1 MLLTAEQ
8 KCLLWLSNAEVTP
21 GHLQKLLT
29 IYHTPEE
36 IWDHFGKS
44 NGPEFQKNARLILEA
59 THSSAAIDGLTEKLF
74 LKNVNLLFRDNE
86 AYPAALSA
94 IQDPPYLLYY
104 AGRLSCLEYPA
115 VALVGTRTPSQ
126 YGAEMAEKI
135 AYDLTQAGICVV
147 SGLARGI
154 DAAVHKA
161 ALEAGGRTIGILG
174 SGINVPYPPEHRS
187 MLRRIAAG
195 IGLVISEYPLDAAPL
210 AYHFPHRNRII
221 SGLSI
226 ATVFV
231 EGKIQSGGM
240 HTVHSALMQG
250 REVFAVPGHVGNIGS
265 EGPHAILREGARII
279 TSAQDIID
287 DLGLPS
293 AQKEDSSAVTQEHI
307 KLNAVQK
314 KLVAALKIQDLTAQ
328 ELSEST
334 NLSLDLIITEL
345 GTLEILGVITRCVG
359 NRFHLPLAAM

>member
-29 IYHTPEE
+29 VFHTPEE
-36 IWDHFGKS
+36 IWMQFGKT
-44 NGPEFQKNARLILEA
+44 NGPEFPRNAHLILKS
-59 THSSAAIDGLTEKLF
+59 THSSAAVDALAEKLS

-86 AYPAALSA
+86 AYPASLAS

-104 AGRLSCLEYPA
+104 AGRLSCLDVPA

-126 YGAEMAEKI
+126 YGTEVAEKL
-135 AYDLTQAGICVV
+135 AYDLAQAGVCVV

-154 DAAVHKA
+154 DAAVHRA
-161 ALEAGGRTIGILG
+161 ALEAGGHTIGVLG
-174 SGINVPYPPEHRS
+174 SGINIPYPPEHRS
-187 MLRRIAAG
+187 MLRKIAAG
-195 IGLVISEYPLDAAPL
+195 IGLVISEYPLDAPPL

-221 SGLSI
+221 SGLSL

-287 DLGLPS
+287 DLGLQSKSEESKP
-293 AQKEDSSAVTQEHI
+293 ARDKEYV
-307 KLNAVQK
+307 KLNDVQK
-314 KLVAALKIQDLTAQ
+314 KIVAELKIQELTAQ
-328 ELSEST
+328 EIAQT
-334 NLSLDLIITEL
+334 TGLSLELVITEM
-345 GTLEILGVITRCVG
+345 GTLEILGVITRLAG

>member
-8 KCLLWLSNAEVTP
+8 KCLLWLSNAEVTS
-21 GHLQKLLT
+21 GHLEKLLEV
-29 IYHTPEE
+29 YESPEE
-36 IWDHFGKS
+36 IWSQFGKA
-44 NGPEFQKNARLILEA
+44 NGPRFPQNAQTILQA
-59 THSSAAIDGLTEKLF
+59 THSSAAIDGLAEKLS

-86 AYPAALSA
+86 KYPVSLAA

-104 AGRLSCLEYPA
+104 AGRLSCLENPA

-126 YGAEMAEKI
+126 YGTEMAEKL
-135 AYDLTQAGICVV
+135 AYDLAKAGICVV

-161 ALEAGGRTIGILG
+161 TLNASGHTIGVLG
-174 SGINVPYPPEHRS
+174 SGINIPYPPEHRF
-187 MLRRIAAG
+187 MLRKIAAG

-221 SGLSI
+221 SGLCL

-250 REVFAVPGHVGNIGS
+250 REVFAVPGQVGNIGS

-287 DLGLPS
+287 DLGLQTAPQTDKPVCS
-293 AQKEDSSAVTQEHI
+293 KEYI
-307 KLNAVQK
+307 KLNDTQK
-314 KLVAALKIQDLTAQ
+314 KIVAALRIQELTAQ
-328 ELSEST
+328 ELSET
-334 NLSLDLIITEL
+334 TALSLDLIFTEL
-345 GTLEILGVITRCVG
+345 GTLEILGVITRGAG
-359 NRFHLPLAAM
+359 NRFHLPLTAM